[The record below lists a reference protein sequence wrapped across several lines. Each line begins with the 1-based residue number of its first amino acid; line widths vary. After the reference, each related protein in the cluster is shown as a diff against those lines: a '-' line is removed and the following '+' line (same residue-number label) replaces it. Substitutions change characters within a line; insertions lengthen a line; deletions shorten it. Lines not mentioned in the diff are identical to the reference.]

1 MVQKPVSSSRP
12 RGRPRAYDPDTAL
25 QAALETFWKGGLAGT
40 SLDEIV
46 AATGMNRPS
55 LYAAFGDKRA
65 LYMKALAR
73 YQAAS
78 AGALRGELAA
88 ETSLAEALTRIFER
102 AIALYCGGDGPGRG
116 CFSVSTATT
125 EAIEDPDIRKMV
137 ADGTR
142 RLDQAFEARVRRA
155 QAEAELPG
163 AANAAALG
171 ALCSATIHTRA
182 VRARAGTPADALRAL
197 AADAVAIICAPGAAK
212 RD

>member
-1 MVQKPVSSSRP
+1 MVQKPVSSRP
-12 RGRPRAYDPDTAL
+12 RGRPRAYDPDAAL

-65 LYMKALAR
+65 LYMQALAR

-78 AGALRGELAA
+78 ADALRGELAA
-88 ETSLAEALTRIFER
+88 DTTLADALTRIFRR
-102 AIALYCGGDGPGRG
+102 AIALYVGGEGPARG

-125 EAIEDPDIRKMV
+125 EAIEDPEIRQMV
-137 ADGTR
+137 ADGTQ

-155 QAEAELPG
+155 QAAGELPP
-163 AANAAALG
+163 AANSEALG
-171 ALCSATIHTRA
+171 ALCSATIHTLA
-182 VRARAGTPADALRAL
+182 VRARAGTPAETLQAL
-197 AADAVAIICAPGAAK
+197 AAQAVQVICGAGAAK
-212 RD
+212 PS